1 MQLQQFIQTVANMR
15 EAQRNYFTVIA
26 KAKKTK
32 LPGDFAI
39 AQNALKA
46 SKQLE
51 ATVDEALPELL
62 KIKVLE

>member
-1 MQLQQFIQTVANMR
+1 MLKTFITNVAQMR
-15 EAQRNYFTVIA
+15 EAQRNYFTAIA

-32 LPGDFAI
+32 LPADFAI

-51 ATVDEALPELL
+51 AAVDAAMPEATSFQL
-62 KIKVLE
+62 